1 MSSRGGVLYAMLIMS
16 WLDDPHFGTH
26 VLICW
31 VLASQAPSR
40 PKRGA
45 NIFRRLC
52 LFSHQPIVL
61 VMMCCD
67 PVVASAR
74 PLRV

>member
-1 MSSRGGVLYAMLIMS
+1 MLIMS
-16 WLDDPHFGTH
+16 WFDKLNFGSAILDLLGFDDP
-26 VLICW
+26 
-31 VLASQAPSR
+31 APSR
-40 PKRGA
+40 SKRGT

-52 LFSHQPIVL
+52 RFSHQPIVL

-67 PVVASAR
+67 PVVVSAC

>member
-1 MSSRGGVLYAMLIMS
+1 MLIIS
-16 WLDDPHFGTH
+16 WFDNPNLERAILDLPGFGDP
-26 VLICW
+26 
-31 VLASQAPSR
+31 APSR

-52 LFSHQPIVL
+52 RFSHQPIVL
-61 VMMCCD
+61 AMMCCD
-67 PVVASAR
+67 PLVASAR

>member
-1 MSSRGGVLYAMLIMS
+1 MLIMS
-16 WLDDPHFGTH
+16 WFDDPHFGTRD
-26 VLICW
+26 LD
-31 VLASQAPSR
+31 QPGFGDPAPSR

-52 LFSHQPIVL
+52 RFSHQPIVL
-61 VMMCCD
+61 VMMRCD

-74 PLRV
+74 SQAIEGGYRHG

>member
-1 MSSRGGVLYAMLIMS
+1 MLIMI
-16 WLDDPHFGTH
+16 WFDDAHFGTH
-26 VLICW
+26 DLD
-31 VLASQAPSR
+31 LLGFGDPGAEPAKAR
-40 PKRGA
+40 A

-52 LFSHQPIVL
+52 RLSHQPIVL
-61 VMMCCD
+61 VMMCSD

>member
-1 MSSRGGVLYAMLIMS
+1 MLIMS
-16 WLDDPHFGTH
+16 WFDDPHFGTH
-26 VLICW
+26 DLD
-31 VLASQAPSR
+31 LLGFGDPAPSR
-40 PKRGA
+40 LKRGA

-52 LFSHQPIVL
+52 RFSHQSIVL
-61 VMMCCD
+61 VVMCCG